1 MEFLRI
7 EALRKTKKDHLRR
20 EKEILKG
27 IDLRVRAGEVAVL
40 VGPSGGGKSTLL
52 RLINRLE
59 DPTSGYIFL
68 KERNIRDINPVE
80 LRRRVA
86 LVMQKPFMFPGTALD
101 NLQRPFI
108 YAGEEPAGESQPDF
122 QAVLEVCALPRGLLG
137 QDARSL
143 SIGQQQRVSLARS
156 LLCSPELLLID
167 ETISTL
173 DRPTGE
179 RVASSL
185 RELCREKGLTILMV
199 SHDLPLAEKIASHGI
214 FLEDGEVLEQGPP
227 AAFFGAPQK
236 EQLRK
241 FLTQTSFD

>member
-1 MEFLRI
+1 MELLRI
-7 EALRKTKKDHLRR
+7 EALHKIKNDRLRG
-20 EKEILKG
+20 EKEILNG
-27 IDLRVRAGEVAVL
+27 IDLRVQAGETAVL

-59 DPTSGYIFL
+59 EPTAGQIFL
-68 KERNIRDINPVE
+68 KERNIREINPVE
-80 LRRRVA
+80 LRRRAA

-108 YAGEEPAGESQPDF
+108 YAGQEPAGENQPDF
-122 QAVLEVCALPRGLLG
+122 QAVLEVCALPRDLLG

-143 SIGQQQRVSLARS
+143 SIGQQQRLSLARS
-156 LLCSPELLLID
+156 LLCNPEILLLD
-167 ETISTL
+167 ETISAL
-173 DRPTGE
+173 DRPTAE
-179 RVASSL
+179 RVAYSL
-185 RELCREKGLTILMV
+185 RELCREKGLTVLMV
-199 SHDLPLAEKIASHGI
+199 SHDLPLAEKIASLGI
-214 FLEDGEVLEQGPP
+214 YLEDGEVLEQGPP